1 MRSVFTALTVFV
13 ATMILAPTVIVARL
27 LGLGERVPQWA
38 MRTWAQLICAA
49 GGARLVVHHPENML
63 RGRGCVYASNH
74 VSWFDVFAVASV
86 LPRYTFIAKS
96 ELRRIP
102 VFGWG
107 AESAGVVFLARE
119 NRKAAFESY
128 HGAAAEV
135 AKGRSVVVCPEGTRG
150 YEYALRPF
158 KKGPFVLA
166 IAAGAPVVPVVVYG
180 AREVMR
186 KGSFRV
192 RPGTV
197 HIHFLEAVETAGFD
211 YSRRHEVMQAVFDRM
226 AACLRAE
233 YGIGTTAKAI
243 AEGSAEPMMEPAAEP
258 TAEPTV
264 EPTVERTA

>member
-1 MRSVFTALTVFV
+1 MRTVLTVLAVAFV
-13 ATMILAPTVIVARL
+13 TILLAPVVIVARL
-27 LGLGERVPQWA
+27 FGVHEGEHGVAQWC
-38 MRTWAQLICAA
+38 MRTWARSMIVAA
-49 GGARLVVHHPENML
+49 GSKIEVHNPERIL
-63 RGRGCVYASNH
+63 RGRGAVYACNH

-86 LPRYTFIAKS
+86 IPRYTFIAKS

-102 VFGWG
+102 LFGWG

-135 AKGRSVVVCPEGTRG
+135 ARGRSVVVCPEGTRG

-166 IAAGAPVVPVVVYG
+166 IAAKAPVVPVLVYG
-180 AREVMR
+180 AREVMP

-192 RPGTV
+192 RAGTV

-211 YSRRHEVMQAVFDRM
+211 YDRRQEVMQAVWDRM
-226 AACLRAE
+226 AACLHLE
-233 YGIGTTAKAI
+233 YGIASKGQAVVDA
-243 AEGSAEPMMEPAAEP
+243 G
-258 TAEPTV
+258 
-264 EPTVERTA
+264 